1 MPEQAARSRAGS
13 RVTATTTR
21 DRNLFQAGDLRPAS
35 DRNGA
40 ARGQRNL
47 RAVPDFSAGSEPTGL
62 AAPPRRTVVIRG
74 QVADRY
80 SSPRRSSG
88 SPRVSGSYGP
98 LRMRPERAALWAVL
112 LGFALVVAALASAH
126 M

>member
-1 MPEQAARSRAGS
+1 MPERAARLSAGQQATATRTRDGSPRRAGDFRPARDRSQAARGERRLS
-13 RVTATTTR
+13 
-21 DRNLFQAGDLRPAS
+21 PA
-35 DRNGA
+35 R
-40 ARGQRNL
+40 
-47 RAVPDFSAGSEPTGL
+47 DFSGGSELRGFDP
-62 AAPPRRTVVIRG
+62 PPRRTVVIRG

-80 SSPRRSSG
+80 SSPRSSRPFG
-88 SPRVSGSYGP
+88 VSGSRGP